1 MIVPAQDD
9 HSTAPRGKKQTVMSA
24 ILEARGLTKKF
35 GERVAVNDLNLT
47 INRGQVY
54 GLLGQNGAGKS
65 TLIRMLLGLIFPD
78 RGEVYING
86 SHFTPSNRR
95 LLAHVGA
102 IIERPDLYNYLSG
115 WDNLRIFAALSKQN
129 IPTTRLHEVLDMVGL
144 AGREKDKVKTYSLGM
159 KQRLGIAVALIHDP
173 ELLILDEPTNG
184 LDPQGIA
191 EIRKL
196 IQMLSMQ
203 QGKTILLSSHLLY
216 EVEQMATH
224 MLILHKG
231 KKITEGAV
239 KELIDPDETIVEIDI
254 LHNAAAPAMLATSE
268 WKQYVTAATPTQITF
283 RVNNRQVPAINE
295 YLVRNGVQVTRIHAK
310 HSLENYFLTLTND

>member
-1 MIVPAQDD
+1 L
-9 HSTAPRGKKQTVMSA
+9 SA
-24 ILEARGLTKKF
+24 ATKIPLMTPILEAKGLSKTF
-35 GERVAVNDLNLT
+35 RNRAAVNDLDLT
-47 INRGQVY
+47 VQRGQVY

-78 RGEVYING
+78 KGTIKING
-86 SHFTPSNRR
+86 QEFTPRSRQ

-115 WDNLRIFAALSKQN
+115 WDNLRIFAALSRQQ
-129 IPTTRLHEVLDMVGL
+129 IPNSRLYEVLEMVGL
-144 AGREKDKVKTYSLGM
+144 SGREQDKVKTYSLGM
-159 KQRLGIAVALIHDP
+159 KQRLGIAVALIHNPDI
-173 ELLILDEPTNG
+173 LILDEPTNG

-196 IQMLSMQ
+196 IQMLSMEQ
-203 QGKTILLSSHLLY
+203 NKTIVLSSHLLY

-231 KKITEGAV
+231 NKIKEGPV
-239 KELIDPDETIVEIDI
+239 KELINPDETIVEIDI
-254 LHNAAAPAMLATSE
+254 LHNAAVIELLKSTT
-268 WKQYVTAATPTQITF
+268 WQKHITASGPTQLTF
-283 RVNNRQVPAINE
+283 RINNSMVPDINK
-295 YLVRNGVQVTRIHAK
+295 YLVEQGAQVTRIHAK

>member
-1 MIVPAQDD
+1 
-9 HSTAPRGKKQTVMSA
+9 MSA

-65 TLIRMLLGLIFPD
+65 TLIRMLLGFIFPD
-78 RGEVYING
+78 QGEVYING
-86 SHFTPSNRR
+86 SHFTPRSRH

-129 IPTTRLHEVLDMVGL
+129 IPNSRLHEVLEMVGL
-144 AGREKDKVKTYSLGM
+144 RGREKDKVKTYSLGM

-173 ELLILDEPTNG
+173 ALLILDEPTNG

-196 IQMLSMQ
+196 IQMLSME

-216 EVEQMATH
+216 EVEQMGTH

-231 KKITEGAV
+231 KKITEGPV

-254 LHNAAAPAMLATSE
+254 VHNAAAPAMLATSE
-268 WKQYVTAATPTQITF
+268 WKQHVTAATPAQITF
-283 RVNNRQVPAINE
+283 RVNNKQVPAINE
-295 YLVRNGVQVTRIHAK
+295 YLVHNGVQVTRIHAK

>member
-1 MIVPAQDD
+1 MTP
-9 HSTAPRGKKQTVMSA
+9 
-24 ILEARGLTKKF
+24 ILEAKGLSKTF
-35 GERVAVNDLNLT
+35 RNRAAVKDLDLSVQ
-47 INRGQVY
+47 RGQVY

-78 RGEVYING
+78 KGTITING
-86 SHFTPSNRR
+86 QEFTPRSRQ

-115 WDNLRIFAALSKQN
+115 WDNLRIFAALSRQN
-129 IPTTRLHEVLDMVGL
+129 IPNARLYEVLEMVGL
-144 AGREKDKVKTYSLGM
+144 SGREKDKVKTYSLGM
-159 KQRLGIAVALIHDP
+159 KQRLGIAVALIHNPDI
-173 ELLILDEPTNG
+173 LILDEPTNG

-196 IQMLSMQ
+196 IQMLSMEQ
-203 QGKTILLSSHLLY
+203 NKTILLSSHLLY

-231 KKITEGAV
+231 NKIKEGPV
-239 KELIDPDETIVEIDI
+239 KELINPDETIVEIDM
-254 LHNAAAPAMLATSE
+254 LHNAA
-268 WKQYVTAATPTQITF
+268 VTELLKTTVWQKNITASGPTQLTF
-283 RVNNRQVPAINE
+283 RINNGQVPAINQ
-295 YLVRNGVQVTRIHAK
+295 YLVEQGAQVTRIHAK

>member
-1 MIVPAQDD
+1 
-9 HSTAPRGKKQTVMSA
+9 MSA

-47 INRGQVY
+47 INPGQVY

-78 RGEVYING
+78 QGEVYING
-86 SHFTPSNRR
+86 SHFTPRSRH
-95 LLAHVGA
+95 LLTHVGA

-129 IPTTRLHEVLDMVGL
+129 IPNTRLHEVLEMVGL
-144 AGREKDKVKTYSLGM
+144 RGREKDKVKTYSLGM

-196 IQMLSMQ
+196 IQMLSME

-231 KKITEGAV
+231 KKITEGPV

-254 LHNAAAPAMLATSE
+254 VHNAAAPAMLATSE
-268 WKQYVTAATPTQITF
+268 WKAHVTAATPAQITF
-283 RVNNRQVPAINE
+283 RVNNKQVPAINE
-295 YLVRNGVQVTRIHAK
+295 YLVHNGVQVTRIHAK